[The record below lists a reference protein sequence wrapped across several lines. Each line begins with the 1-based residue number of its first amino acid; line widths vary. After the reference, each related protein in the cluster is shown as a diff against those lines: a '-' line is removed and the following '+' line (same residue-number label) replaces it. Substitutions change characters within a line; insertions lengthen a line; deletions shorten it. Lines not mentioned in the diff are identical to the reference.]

1 MPGPPGW
8 GLGDESMSHPRKKIS
23 LLKADTLF
31 KNYSRRSVEALNV
44 TGHEEVVREVDRLTN
59 SLPKIIIMF

>member
-8 GLGDESMSHPRKKIS
+8 GLGDESMSHPPKKIS
-23 LLKADTLF
+23 LLKADTL
-31 KNYSRRSVEALNV
+31 SRRSVEALNV